1 MGLGRHAV
9 RTARMLGLLA
19 VSAAVLLLP
28 ASALAHH
35 NANAKG
41 HHHRGHHQDSH
52 HGKNHDGH
60 HGDSA
65 VGAVY
70 TTTNDPSGN
79 GVIVFTRHQDGTLT
93 QGPTVPTG
101 GTGIA
106 AQPPFGFP
114 IVDSSGS
121 MALAKNGRLLFVV
134 NDGDNT
140 ISSLRT
146 TGQGLKL
153 VDRVSSGGVLP
164 VSLTTYG
171 HLLYVVN
178 EQSSTIAGYYFSD
191 SGHLSSIPGSSQLIS
206 PLFPSGP
213 APPNAGGVAAQISF
227 SPDGHQL
234 VVTERGVPSTVG
246 AIDTF
251 AVNPNGSLTLEQADR
266 SASVDA
272 NPFGFAFTSSGTLLV
287 SNVGK
292 VIGIPQN
299 PVFDYP
305 AGTLPIPQ
313 ILDAAEFTG
322 SASSYSLSGNGT
334 LTPVSTTVLSGG
346 RGACWLVL
354 SKDGKF
360 AFVTNT
366 LSTAPILGP
375 PNGIGTGAGGL
386 TTYRVGSGGTLTRI
400 GQTDLGAGSPTD
412 EAISSDGKFLY
423 VADPNVPPPPATS
436 HIDVFAINGDGS
448 LTAITQGATL
458 PTLISGL
465 AAN

>member
-1 MGLGRHAV
+1 
-9 RTARMLGLLA
+9 MLRLLALA
-19 VSAAVLLLP
+19 VSAAALALLP
-28 ASALAHH
+28 SSAFANQHAKRDHH
-35 NANAKG
+35 AR
-41 HHHRGHHQDSH
+41 HHDGDH
-52 HGKNHDGH
+52 HGSSGP
-60 HGDSA
+60 
-65 VGAVY
+65 GAVY

-79 GVIVFTRHQDGTLT
+79 AVIVFRRGRDGTLT

-121 MALAKNGRLLFVV
+121 MALARDGRLLFVV

-140 ISSLRT
+140 ITSLRT
-146 TGQGLKL
+146 FDGGARR

-164 VSLTTYG
+164 VSLTVHG

-178 EQSSTIAGYYFSD
+178 EMSSTIAGFYFSD
-191 SGHLSSIPGSSQLIS
+191 EGRLWSIPGSTQLLS
-206 PLFPSGP
+206 PLFPSGS
-213 APPNAGGVAAQISF
+213 APPNAGGVAAQIGF

-251 AVNPNGSLTLEQADR
+251 KVNPNGSLTLEQADR
-266 SASVDA
+266 STSVDP
-272 NPFGFAFTSSGTLLV
+272 NPFGFAFTNAGQLLV
-287 SNVGK
+287 SNVGQ
-292 VIGIPQN
+292 VNGT
-299 PVFDYP
+299 FDYP
-305 AGTLPIPQ
+305 AGSLPIPQ
-313 ILDAAEFTG
+313 ILDPAQFTG
-322 SASSYSLSGNGT
+322 SASSYSLSSAGT
-334 LTPVSTTVLSGG
+334 LTPISTEVLSGG

-386 TTYRVGSGGTLTRI
+386 TTYKVGSDGTLTRL
-400 GQTDLGAGSPTD
+400 GQTDLGPGSPTD
-412 EAISSDGKFLY
+412 IAVSSDGRFLY
-423 VADPNVPPPPATS
+423 VSDPNVPPPPATS
-436 HIDVFAINGDGS
+436 HIDVFAIHGDGT
-448 LTAITQGATL
+448 LTPITEGATL
-458 PTLISGL
+458 QGLISGL

>member
-1 MGLGRHAV
+1 MGPGRKAMRV
-9 RTARMLGLLA
+9 AWLFSLVAAALA
-19 VSAAVLLLP
+19 LLLP
-28 ASALAHH
+28 ASALAHQRASH
-35 NANAKG
+35 HHSGVKG
-41 HHHRGHHQDSH
+41 HHHPSH
-52 HGKNHDGH
+52 HGSRHDGDR
-60 HGDSA
+60 HGNA
-65 VGAVY
+65 VVGAVY
-70 TTTNDPSGN
+70 TTTNDPNGN
-79 GVIVFTRHQDGTLT
+79 GVIVFQRHRDGTLT

-106 AQPPFGFP
+106 AQPPFTFP

-121 MALAKNGRLLFVV
+121 MALAGGGRLLFVV

-140 ISSLRT
+140 ISSLRV
-146 TGQGLKL
+146 TGQGLQL
-153 VDRVSSGGVLP
+153 VDRVNSGGVLP

-178 EQSSTIAGYYFSD
+178 EQSSTISGYYFSD
-191 SGHLSSIPGSSQLIS
+191 GGHLWSIPGSTQLIS
-206 PLFPSGP
+206 PLFPSGT
-213 APPNAGGVAAQISF
+213 APPNAGGVAAQIGF

-266 SASVDA
+266 TASVDP
-272 NPFGFAFTSSGTLLV
+272 NPFGFAFTRSGTLLV
-287 SNVGK
+287 SNVGQ
-292 VIGIPQN
+292 VNGT
-299 PVFDYP
+299 FDYP
-305 AGTLPIPQ
+305 AGSVPIPQ
-313 ILDAAEFTG
+313 ILDPTQFIG
-322 SASSYSLSGNGT
+322 SASSYSLSNTGA
-334 LTPVSTTVLSGG
+334 LTPVSTEVASGG

-354 SKDGKF
+354 SQDGRF

-386 TTYRVGSGGTLTRI
+386 TTYRVGSGGTLTRL

-412 EAISSDGKFLY
+412 EAVSADGRFLY
-423 VADPNVPPPPATS
+423 VNVPNVPPPPATS

-448 LTAITQGATL
+448 LTQVTQGATL
-458 PTLISGL
+458 AGLFSGL

>member
-1 MGLGRHAV
+1 MGLGRRAA

-28 ASALAHH
+28 ASALAHQH
-35 NANAKG
+35 ANAKG
-41 HHHRGHHQDSH
+41 QHHRSHHQRGH
-52 HGKNHDGH
+52 RGRGHGGH
-60 HGDSA
+60 HGNSVA
-65 VGAVY
+65 GAVY
-70 TTTNDPSGN
+70 TTTNDPNGN
-79 GVIVFTRHQDGTLT
+79 GVIVFERNRDGTLT

-106 AQPPFGFP
+106 AQPPFAFP

-121 MALAKNGRLLFVV
+121 IALARNGRLLFVV

-146 TGQGLKL
+146 TGHGLKL
-153 VDRVSSGGVLP
+153 VDRLSSGGVLP

-178 EQSSTIAGYYFSD
+178 EQSSTIAGFHFSD
-191 SGHLSSIPGSSQLIS
+191 NGHLSSIPGSSQLIS
-206 PLFPSGP
+206 PLFPSGT
-213 APPNAGGVAAQISF
+213 APPNAGGVAAQIGF

-251 AVNPNGSLTLEQADR
+251 AVSPNGSLTLEQADR
-266 SASVDA
+266 SASVDP
-272 NPFGFAFTSSGTLLV
+272 NPFGFAFTRAGTLLV
-287 SNVGK
+287 SNVGQ
-292 VIGIPQN
+292 VNGT
-299 PVFDYP
+299 FDYP
-305 AGTLPIPQ
+305 AGSLPIPQ
-313 ILDAAEFTG
+313 ILDPAQFTG

-354 SKDGKF
+354 SKDGQF

-375 PNGIGTGAGGL
+375 PNGIGTGVGGL

-412 EAISSDGKFLY
+412 EAVSSDGKFLY
-423 VADPNVPPPPATS
+423 VSDPNVPPPPATS

-448 LTAITQGATL
+448 LTPITQGATL

>member
-1 MGLGRHAV
+1 MGPGQVV
-9 RTARMLGLLA
+9 RLLRIALPIAAAALLA
-19 VSAAVLLLP
+19 ALP
-28 ASALAHH
+28 ATALAKNRGKHH
-35 NANAKG
+35 
-41 HHHRGHHQDSH
+41 SH
-52 HGKNHDGH
+52 HKTIHGFDGDH
-60 HGDSA
+60 HG
-65 VGAVY
+65 GFVY

-79 GVIVFTRHQDGTLT
+79 AVLVFGRNHDGTLT
-93 QGPTVPTG
+93 QGPTVSTG

-106 AQPPFGFP
+106 AQPPFTFP

-121 MALAKNGRLLFVV
+121 MALADGGRLLFVV

-140 ISSLRT
+140 ISALRA
-146 TGQGLKL
+146 TGNGLRL
-153 VDRVSSGGVLP
+153 ADRASSGGVLP
-164 VSLTTYG
+164 VSLTVHG

-191 SGHLSSIPGSSQLIS
+191 SGRLWPIPGSEQLIS
-206 PLFPSGP
+206 PLFPSGT
-213 APPNAGGVAAQISF
+213 APPNAGGVAAQIGF
-227 SPDGHQL
+227 SPDGRQL

-266 SASVDA
+266 SSSVDP
-272 NPFGFAFTSSGTLLV
+272 NPFGFAFTRSGTLLV
-287 SNVGK
+287 SNVGQ
-292 VIGIPQN
+292 VNGT
-299 PVFDYP
+299 FDYP
-305 AGTLPIPQ
+305 AGSLPIPQ
-313 ILDAAEFTG
+313 ILDPKQFTG
-322 SASSYSLSGNGT
+322 SASSYALSSNGT

-360 AFVTNT
+360 EFVTNT

-400 GQTDLGAGSPTD
+400 GQTDLGAGGPTD

>member
-1 MGLGRHAV
+1 MLRL
-9 RTARMLGLLA
+9 LGLA
-19 VSAAVLLLP
+19 VTAAALLLLP
-28 ASALAHH
+28 SSAF
-35 NANAKG
+35 AKQHAKS
-41 HHHRGHHQDSH
+41 HHHFRH
-52 HGKNHDGH
+52 HDGDD
-60 HGDSA
+60 HGNS
-65 VGAVY
+65 GAVY
-70 TTTNDPSGN
+70 TTTNDPGGN
-79 GVIVFTRHQDGTLT
+79 AVIVFRRNRDGTLT

-114 IVDSSGS
+114 IVDSSDS
-121 MALAKNGRLLFVV
+121 MALARDGRLLFVV

-140 ISSLRT
+140 ITSFRA
-146 TGQGLKL
+146 TGGGLHRA
-153 VDRVSSGGVLP
+153 DRVSSGGVLP

-178 EQSSTIAGYYFSD
+178 EQSSSISGYYFSD
-191 SGHLSSIPGSSQLIS
+191 SGRLWPIPGSEQLLS

-213 APPNAGGVAAQISF
+213 APPNAGGVAAQIGF

-251 AVNPNGSLTLEQADR
+251 KVNPNGSLSLEQADR
-266 SASVDA
+266 TASVDP
-272 NPFGFAFTSSGTLLV
+272 NPFGFAFTRSGQLLV
-287 SNVGK
+287 SNVGQ
-292 VIGIPQN
+292 VNGA
-299 PVFDYP
+299 FDYP
-305 AGTLPIPQ
+305 AGSLPIPQ
-313 ILDAAEFTG
+313 ILDPAQFTG
-322 SASSYSLSGNGT
+322 SASSYSLSSAGA
-334 LTPVSTTVLSGG
+334 LTPISTEVLSGG

-386 TTYRVGSGGTLTRI
+386 TTYKVGSDGTLTRL
-400 GQTDLGAGSPTD
+400 GQTDLGPGSPTD
-412 EAISSDGKFLY
+412 EAVSSDGKFLY
-423 VADPNVPPPPATS
+423 VSDPNVPPPPATS

-448 LTAITQGATL
+448 LTPITQGATL
-458 PTLISGL
+458 PVLISGL

>member
-1 MGLGRHAV
+1 MGPNAV
-9 RTARMLGLLA
+9 RLMRLLGLALA
-19 VSAAVLLLP
+19 AAALLLLP
-28 ASALAHH
+28 ASALAKGRHH
-35 NANAKG
+35 AR
-41 HHHRGHHQDSH
+41 H
-52 HGKNHDGH
+52 HDGDH
-60 HGDSA
+60 HEHFGR
-65 VGAVY
+65 GAVY
-70 TTTNDPSGN
+70 TTTNDPNGN
-79 GVIVFTRHQDGTLT
+79 AVIVFKRNSNGSLT

-106 AQPPFGFP
+106 AQPPFTFP

-121 MALAKNGRLLFVV
+121 MALANDGRLLFVV

-140 ISSLRT
+140 ITSFRTSDGGLRR
-146 TGQGLKL
+146 

-164 VSLTTYG
+164 VSLTTHG
-171 HLLYVVN
+171 NLLYVVN
-178 EQSSTIAGYYFSD
+178 EESSNISGYYFSD
-191 SGHLSSIPGSSQLIS
+191 DGRLWSIPGSQQLIS
-206 PLFPSGP
+206 PGFPSGS
-213 APPNAGGVAAQISF
+213 APPNAGGVAAQIGF

-251 AVNPNGSLTLEQADR
+251 AVHPNGSVSLEQADR
-266 SASVDA
+266 TASVDP
-272 NPFGFAFTSSGTLLV
+272 NPFGFAFTRSGTLLV
-287 SNVGK
+287 SNVGQ
-292 VIGIPQN
+292 VNGT
-299 PVFDYP
+299 FEYP
-305 AGTLPIPQ
+305 AGSLPIPQ
-313 ILDAAEFTG
+313 ILDPAQFTG
-322 SASSYSLSGNGT
+322 SASSYSLSSAGT
-334 LTPVSTTVLSGG
+334 PEPISTEVLSGG

-386 TTYRVGSGGTLTRI
+386 TTYRVGSDGALTRL
-400 GQTDLGAGSPTD
+400 GQTDLGPGSPTD

-423 VADPNVPPPPATS
+423 VNDPNVPPPPATS

-448 LTAITQGATL
+448 LTPITQGATL
-458 PTLISGL
+458 PVLISGL